1 MYEFNLACVIDDDS
15 IARLMSEVMIFNYKI
30 AKKTITFEHGKAA
43 LDYFKL
49 FKNQPEM
56 LPELILLDI
65 NMPVMNG
72 WGFIQRF
79 AKLAPDLSRKVVI
92 YLVSSSID
100 PNDHSRASELELI
113 SGFVIKPVSKSAL
126 ENMVRI
132 NLSRTNTIQ
141 TKLSNTEA

>member
-1 MYEFNLACVIDDDS
+1 MYKFNLACIVDDDS
-15 IARLMSEVMIFNYKI
+15 IVRLTSEVMIFNYKI

-43 LDYFKL
+43 LDYFKQ

-79 AKLAPDLSRKVVI
+79 AKLQPTLSRKVVI

-100 PNDHSRASELELI
+100 PEDHSRATELELI
-113 SGFVIKPVSKSAL
+113 SGFVIKPVSKKAL
-126 ENMVRI
+126 EEMVRVNI
-132 NLSRTNTIQ
+132 DSMDDITMKN
-141 TKLSNTEA
+141 

>member
-15 IARLMSEVMIFNYKI
+15 IVRLMSEVMIFNYKV
-30 AKKTITFEHGKAA
+30 AKKTITFEQGKAA
-43 LDYFKL
+43 LDYFKQ

-79 AKLAPDLSRKVVI
+79 AKLQPTLSRKVVI
-92 YLVSSSID
+92 YLVSSSVD
-100 PNDHSRASELELI
+100 PSDQSRASELESV
-113 SGFVIKPVSKSAL
+113 SGFVIKPVSKNAL
-126 ENMVRI
+126 EDMVKVNI
-132 NLSRTNTIQ
+132 DSM
-141 TKLSNTEA
+141 KAVAVKV

>member
-30 AKKTITFEHGKAA
+30 AKKTITFEHGRAA

-72 WGFIQRF
+72 WGFIERF

-92 YLVSSSID
+92 YMVSSSVD
-100 PNDHSRASELELI
+100 PDDHSRATKLELI
-113 SGFVIKPVSKSAL
+113 SGFVIKPVSKNAL
-126 ENMVRI
+126 EDMVRVNI
-132 NLSRTNTIQ
+132 GNRTAISV
-141 TKLSNTEA
+141 KF

>member
-1 MYEFNLACVIDDDS
+1 MYKFNLACIVDDDS
-15 IARLMSEVMIFNYKI
+15 IVRLTSEVMIFNYKI

-43 LDYFKL
+43 LDYFKQ

-79 AKLAPDLSRKVVI
+79 AKLQPTLSRKVVI

-100 PNDHSRASELELI
+100 PADHSRATELELI
-113 SGFVIKPVSKSAL
+113 SGFVIKPVSKKAL
-126 ENMVRI
+126 EEMVRVNI
-132 NLSRTNTIQ
+132 DSMDDITMKN
-141 TKLSNTEA
+141 

>member
-15 IARLMSEVMIFNYKI
+15 VARLMSEVMIFNYKI
-30 AKKTITFEHGKAA
+30 AKKTITFEQGKAA
-43 LDYFKL
+43 LDYFKQ

-79 AKLAPDLSRKVVI
+79 AKLQPTLSRKVVV
-92 YLVSSSID
+92 YLVSSSVD
-100 PNDHSRASELELI
+100 PEDHNRASELESV

-126 ENMVRI
+126 EDMVRI
-132 NLSRTNTIQ
+132 NMGDINALAVKN
-141 TKLSNTEA
+141 